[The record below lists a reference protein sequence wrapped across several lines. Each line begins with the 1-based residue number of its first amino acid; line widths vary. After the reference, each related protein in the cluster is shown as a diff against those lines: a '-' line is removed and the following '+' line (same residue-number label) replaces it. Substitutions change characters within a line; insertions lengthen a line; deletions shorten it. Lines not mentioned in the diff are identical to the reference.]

1 MPRRNNQSTKQNQS
15 PAQNQNLTSDA
26 LMDMLRQPG
35 GSNQAT
41 ADLRRGNLVSNRE
54 QQMSAMDFFQSNP
67 SLQPFGEALQAS
79 GQGQARESGRS
90 FADNLRRANERDTG
104 NVDGRTSL
112 RASADNLLGRE
123 GTRAQEAVRE
133 DDMRRLQESQDLTL
147 SSGQQSVADPDSI
160 EELIQRSQTG
170 DGSSFLALV
179 ERAQQEEQQ
188 AAQQAQESGETP
200 ARTGQAATTETSVTP
215 EGQQAQEE
223 VQRATSE
230 SPIGGRGVS
239 SPEVVDAVQR
249 DEATKQELGISSS
262 DLYPEGESVGEADM
276 INQWLDSSEGRAALQ
291 RQRMENMSAE
301 AEAEQMR
308 NEVES
313 QFAEEKRE
321 MEHSLAERG
330 LAFSGIRA
338 SQVRDLAENL
348 AQSQLGIDRE
358 FASQLLNADQ
368 NMQETIIEGVGSL
381 IEQAQRNEEQ
391 AVEQLNKAGYAVIDD
406 MLVPTQSAQN
416 AEHSQ
421 RIADARLSLEGQRV
435 QLAEQA
441 ERRQMQE
448 MSNREFHRQFQR
460 NQTLA
465 EQQQQAALIDFFV
478 DEENRNIPEEQL
490 KAFAMNNGYSKTLV
504 DAVAS
509 VRQRPQET
517 LEYMSSELI
526 SNALSEAEIDVQG
539 GFRKGLTA
547 VTGGSTR
554 QVAANE
560 AANVLNRAKNAV
572 TQRVKANP
580 DSFRNEAE
588 RDAVLELVP
597 KMSLDDVLPVLDG
610 IAPEQA
616 DAIRGLQRNMGQ

>member
-1 MPRRNNQSTKQNQS
+1 MPRRNNQSTRQNQS
-15 PAQNQNLTSDA
+15 PAQNQSLTSDS

-67 SLQPFGEALQAS
+67 SLQPFGEALRAS

-90 FADNLRRANERDTG
+90 LAESIDVRTGLPDTERG
-104 NVDGRTSL
+104 F
-112 RASADNLLGRE
+112 E
-123 GTRAQEAVRE
+123 GTPA
-133 DDMRRLQESQDLTL
+133 QESQDLGTAPD
-147 SSGQQSVADPDSI
+147 QQQEGI
-160 EELIQRSQTG
+160 ESLIERSQTG

-249 DEATKQELGISSS
+249 DEATKQELGVSSS

-313 QFAEEKRE
+313 QFAEDKRQ

-330 LAFSGIRA
+330 LSFSGIRA

-391 AVEQLNKAGYAVIDD
+391 AIEQLNKAGYAVIDD

-435 QLAEQA
+435 QLAQQA

-517 LEYMSSELI
+517 LEFMSSELI
-526 SNALSEAEIDVQG
+526 SNALSEAEVDVQG
-539 GFRKGLTA
+539 WFRKGVTG

-560 AANVLNRAKNAV
+560 AANVLNRAKDAV
-572 TQRVKANP
+572 IQRVKANP

-597 KMSLDDVLPVLDG
+597 KMSFDDVLPVLDG

-616 DAIRGLQRNMGQ
+616 DTIRGLRRNMGQ